1 MTKTSQ
7 EYYDWLSKFE
17 AKKTTDDCY
26 TPPGVYDAV
35 IEYVDKEVISLNGL
49 NVVRPFY
56 PGGDYQ
62 KDAQSYD
69 DKTIVIDNPPF
80 SIISKICKF
89 YQENNIKFFLFCPG
103 LTALNTIGAV
113 QGLTVVVAAKTLVY
127 GNGAGVNSA
136 FVTNLMP
143 SVQIKTAPTL
153 RKSIEH
159 AQKQNKTT
167 KSLPKYQYPKN
178 ILTINTLQ
186 KLTSAGLDFEIQSK
200 HCQLVQA
207 LDDQKPH
214 GKAIFGAGLLICD
227 DKADELHAKELQAK
241 EIQAKSAPDNDDVQ
255 YWTLSERERA
265 IVEQLGA
272 S

>member
-35 IEYVDKEVISLNGL
+35 IEYVGKEVISLDGL

-80 SIISKICKF
+80 SIITPICKF

-103 LTALNTIGAV
+103 LTSLSTVATV
-113 QGLTVVVAAKTLVY
+113 QGLTVVIASKTLVY
-127 GNGAGVNSA
+127 SNGAGVNSA

-143 SVQIKTAPTL
+143 SIQLKTAPAL
-153 RKSIEH
+153 MKKIEL
-159 AQKQNKTT
+159 AQKANKST
-167 KSLPKYQYPKN
+167 KTLPKYQYPKN
-178 ILTINTLQ
+178 ILTINAMQ
-186 KLTSAGLDFEIQSK
+186 KLSNAGLDFEILAS
-200 HCQLVQA
+200 HCQLVRA
-207 LDDQKPH
+207 LDEQKAH

-227 DKADELHAKELQAK
+227 DKADELQAKELQAK
-241 EIQAKSAPDNDDVQ
+241 ELQAEADAQ

-265 IVEQLGA
+265 IVEALGA